1 MLKGY
6 AGDKIKVKLTIT
18 SLEEQPLKITDI
30 TSTIKDKIKYK
41 LKTIEKGKVYNL
53 EIKTSSG
60 IKESFQ
66 GKIVLKTNSQKK
78 PELEIAVIGTLE
90 KEITAAPEYLYFGI
104 IDASKDTIDPNSL
117 ERTITVSRVRE
128 HGLTIEKVEP
138 SANWI
143 TAETETNKKGEKFTL
158 IVKLDKDKLQK
169 GQFREQVKIYT
180 HYDKISEVVTIMLE
194 GKVI

>member
-6 AGDKIKVKLTIT
+6 AGDKINVKLTIS
-18 SLEEQPLKITDI
+18 SLEEQPFKITNI

-66 GKIVLKTNSQKK
+66 GKVALKTNSQKK
-78 PELEIAVIGTLE
+78 PELEIVVIGVLE
-90 KEITAAPEYLYFGI
+90 KEITAAPEYLYFGVI
-104 IDASKDTIDPNSL
+104 NTSKDTFDPQSF
-117 ERTITVSRVRE
+117 EKTITVSRVRE

-138 SANWI
+138 SSDWI
-143 TAETETNKKGEKFTL
+143 TAETETNKKGEKFT
-158 IVKLDKDKLQK
+158 ISVKLDKNKLQK
-169 GQFREQVKIYT
+169 GQFREQVKIYA
-180 HYDKISEVVTIMLE
+180 HYDKISEVVIIMLE

>member
-1 MLKGY
+1 
-6 AGDKIKVKLTIT
+6 VKLTIT

-104 IDASKDTIDPNSL
+104 IDAGKDTVDPNSL

-158 IVKLDKDKLQK
+158 IVKLDKNKLQK